1 MDNLKGYFKNR
12 EDALEQL
19 IKKIQSIDLSNTLIL
34 SISQDG
40 FPLAKGVA
48 EYFNLPLEHLLLS
61 VIRAPQNPDCII
73 ASVSE
78 KMDVVVDETLIDS
91 FEISIDLVFDRAK
104 KQYEQILVHQA
115 KKMRGENP
123 MQSFQMKNILIVDEG
138 VETGFSIENALRGC
152 INGGCKSASIATPV
166 ISADVEEYLSDRCD
180 FLYCVLNP
188 DYFVS
193 TNYYYK
199 DLSSVEDRMLLDS
212 GRYFF

>member
-12 EDALEQL
+12 DDALEQL
-19 IKKIQSIDLSNTLIL
+19 IKEIEGIDLNNTLVL

-40 FPLAKGVA
+40 FPLAKGISRH
-48 EYFNLPLEHLLLS
+48 FGLPLEHLLLS
-61 VIRAPQNPDCII
+61 VIRAPQNPDCVI
-73 ASVSE
+73 ALVSE
-78 KMDVVVDETLIDS
+78 KMDVVVDERLIDA

-104 KQYEQILVHQA
+104 KQYEQSLTQQA
-115 KKMRGENP
+115 KKIRGENP
-123 MQSFQMKNILIVDEG
+123 MQSFEMKDILIVDEG
-138 VETGFSIENALRGC
+138 VETGFSIENAIRGC

-166 ISADVEEYLSDRCD
+166 ISRDVEKYLLERCD
-180 FLYCVLNP
+180 SLYRVLSP

-199 DLSSVEDRMLLDS
+199 DLPLVEGGVFLDS